1 MLLQLSTEERW
12 DGSNVQSNACPEE
25 NTGKLLCPICG
36 DVELILESTSFCLPC
51 GILATGWNTV
61 QSICFSSDAVI
72 ASLLCLRDAKVSHPL
87 YLILSDWMSGNG
99 RRRSCTRYHFLPY
112 YNILL
117 HTAESCRIS
126 SEAHVCIHFI
136 MLLPAL
142 PHQHG
147 IKSAGTCS
155 TSSQNCRKVNQ
166 FEMNKI
172 NSWEVL

>member
-1 MLLQLSTEERW
+1 MARGEHGEAAVSYLRRCRAHFGEH
-12 DGSNVQSNACPEE
+12 
-25 NTGKLLCPICG
+25 
-36 DVELILESTSFCLPC
+36 LILPALWDLSHR
-51 GILATGWNTV
+51 NTV

-172 NSWEVL
+172 NS